1 MTALII
7 NCTLKSSP
15 EESNTESLSSVLAEA
30 LSERGFEV
38 ETVRAVDL
46 DIRPGVSSDEGDGD
60 EWPVLHDKIVAADII
75 VMATPTWVGQ
85 VSSVAKRVM
94 ERMLALLEETDDDG
108 KPVCFDKVGGVV
120 VTGNEDGAHKVIA
133 DVAQALIDVGI
144 TVPGQAWTYWNRG
157 PGPGS
162 TYLDTDAGHDWSH
175 KTARAAA
182 SNLAGVARALAAKP
196 LPAPPD

>member
-60 EWPVLHDKIVAADII
+60 EWPVLRDKIVAADII
-75 VMATPTWVGQ
+75 VMATPTWLGQ

-120 VTGNEDGAHKVIA
+120 VTGNEDGAHRVIA
-133 DVAQALIDVGI
+133 DVAQGLIDVGI

-157 PGPGS
+157 PGPGP
-162 TYLDTDAGHDWSH
+162 TYLDTDAGRDWSH

-182 SNLAGVARALAAKP
+182 SNLVGVARALGANP